1 MAVFVFFDVA
11 DAFFREAASRTK
23 KAAAW
28 AMSSDY
34 EGGMRRLS
42 GQKKQ
47 LLMPNDGAKQLLR
60 FLHLNLYI

>member
-28 AMSSDY
+28 AMSSDN
-34 EGGMRRLS
+34 EGGMRAAYRT
-42 GQKKQ
+42 KK
-47 LLMPNDGAKQLLR
+47 AAA
-60 FLHLNLYI
+60 HAE